1 MITSRRRK
9 ATKHSANTHRPT
21 LTSNTSS
28 IARFPPGFQF
38 SLGTLSALASARGKT
53 CLLLAVL
60 EVDGLDEVTV
70 RRHGG
75 GNDRYSSSN
84 PRATA
89 SCVDIPST
97 WFFQMGL

>member
-9 ATKHSANTHRPT
+9 ATSTDSANTHRTT

-97 WFFQMGL
+97 WFF